1 MAFREIDMSTF
12 PRKAHF
18 DYFRSMTNPYV
29 GVTVQVDVTELVTF
43 CKREKVS
50 FYLTMIHLAALAADG
65 VPEFRQRIRGD
76 GIVEYDACPTS
87 HTELLDD
94 GTYCYCALRHEL
106 PFKEYLAY
114 AETERQ
120 KCRENPSI
128 EEEEDVESEY
138 FVSTLPWLHYT
149 AFVQPTT
156 ASGDSNPR
164 ITWGRYEENERGRK
178 LLPVTVLVHH
188 ALVDGLQMSQFYDNL
203 NKEIKRLTG
212 NVTL

>member
-1 MAFREIDMSTF
+1 MACRSIDMENF
-12 PRKAHF
+12 PRRAHF

-29 GVTVQVDVTELVTF
+29 GVTVQVDVTELVDF
-43 CKREKVS
+43 CKRENCP

-106 PFKEYLAY
+106 PLRKYLAY
-114 AETERQ
+114 AEEER
-120 KCRENPSI
+120 KRCRENPSI
-128 EEEEDVESEY
+128 EEEDDVESEY
-138 FVSTLPWLHYT
+138 FISTLPWLHYT

-156 ASGDSNPR
+156 MNGDSNPR
-164 ITWGRYEENERGRK
+164 ITWGKYEENERGRK
-178 LLPVTVLVHH
+178 MLPVTVLVHH
-188 ALVDGLQMSQFYDNL
+188 ALVDGLQISQFYDNL
-203 NKEIKRLTG
+203 NREIKKFSDT
-212 NVTL
+212 VTL